1 MQMWLDMCSTLA
13 VAAAARLGIAD
24 VLATSSPQE
33 SAALARAVGADATA
47 LTRLLRTL
55 VSLGILAQPHLHTY
69 ALTSLGAVLRSDH
82 PDSMR
87 DLLIAVTDTPHVQR
101 GASYMRVCPRASPAC
116 QHSSACRFLRI
127 TRPIQTNAR
136 RSVVPWAT
144 CRCSPRRGPCIITTS
159 PTHGTLSM
167 WVGRTAISY

>member
-33 SAALARAVGADATA
+33 SAALARAVGADAMA

-55 VSLGILAQPHLHTY
+55 VSLGILAQPHPHTY

-87 DLLIAVTDTPHVQR
+87 DLLIAVTDTPHVQAWGKLHESVSSGQPSVPALFGMPIFAYYAVKKKR
-101 GASYMRVCPRASPAC
+101 INRIYGENCEENIVAIIYCPC
-116 QHSSACRFLRI
+116 GK
-127 TRPIQTNAR
+127 
-136 RSVVPWAT
+136 
-144 CRCSPRRGPCIITTS
+144 RRGVC
-159 PTHGTLSM
+159 
-167 WVGRTAISY
+167 SYAVHARQQ